1 MALYEEG
8 APLARPLFALNGRS
22 SVAAVFRRSGEWVHE
37 APGLVRGLAE
47 LAWPL
52 RWNLAIILGFNIVI
66 AVWET
71 VQPFILAW
79 GVDTFEARVPYLQIV
94 AIIVFP
100 VLAIGL
106 PHGILLPLG
115 RDLYAAW
122 FVKPRYEKRVG
133 LLCFERDQS
142 PARITTAEVIGKKA
156 PIAQEGRMAAYQLTE
171 MLLRD
176 PAFAVRGLVVL
187 GILLMKSPI
196 LVGVLFVGMIA
207 DLWIT
212 MLMDARL
219 FTPYAILRE
228 HQFRVRGLE
237 YQFLDAEPYDPK
249 RSRDE
254 REARASAYEQEWD
267 AYVRATRFVETRR
280 LVYQLP
286 IREGVSTLVRVAVM
300 LLVGWWVHV
309 GDISIGDY
317 ILFTS
322 LAGRANDP
330 LWVFLG
336 FQGQIMATRESLR
349 RLGLICGID
358 FGIARPVLHE
368 VP

>member
-1 MALYEEG
+1 MALYEEE
-8 APLARPLFALNGRS
+8 APLAGSFFALQSRPTL
-22 SVAAVFRRSGEWVHE
+22 AAVFRRSAEWVNE
-37 APGLVRGLAE
+37 APGLARGLSE

-52 RWNLAIILGFNIVI
+52 KWNFAVVFGFNVVI
-66 AVWET
+66 AIWET

-79 GVDTFEARVPYLQIV
+79 GVDSFAARVPYLDIV

-106 PHGILLPLG
+106 PHGIMLPLA

-133 LLCFERDQS
+133 LLCFQRGHS
-142 PARITTAEVIGKKA
+142 ATRATMAELDGKKA
-156 PIAQEGRMAAYQLTE
+156 PIAQEGRLVAYQLTE

-176 PAFAVRGLVVL
+176 PAFAIRGVTVL
-187 GILLMKSPI
+187 IILLFKSPI
-196 LVGVLFVGMIA
+196 LVGVLVVGMLA
-207 DLWIT
+207 DLFIT

-219 FTPYAILRE
+219 FMPYAMLRE
-228 HQFRVRGLE
+228 HQFRLRGLE
-237 YQFLDAEPYDPK
+237 YQLLDTDP
-249 RSRDE
+249 RDRVSSAE
-254 REARASAYEQEWD
+254 REARSSAYEREWD
-267 AYVRATRFVETRR
+267 AYVRATQYVETRR
-280 LVYQLP
+280 LIYQLP
-286 IREGVSTLVRVAVM
+286 VREGISTIIRVAVM

-309 GDISIGDY
+309 GEISIGDY

-336 FQGQIMATRESLR
+336 IQQQIMTTRESLR
-349 RLGLICGID
+349 RLGLLCGVD
-358 FGIARPVLHE
+358 FGIERPVFHQDL
-368 VP
+368 